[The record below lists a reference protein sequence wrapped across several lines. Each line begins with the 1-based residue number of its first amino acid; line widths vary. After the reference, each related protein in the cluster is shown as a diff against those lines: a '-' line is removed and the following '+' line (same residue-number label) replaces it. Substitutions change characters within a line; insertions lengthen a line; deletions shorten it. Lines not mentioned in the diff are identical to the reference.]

1 MDDQVLFDI
10 IRCTTIGKIRSKT
23 PTSQVIAISTSNA
36 AVSPITVQ
44 AQSRTTTTTT
54 AAEPQATHDQQ
65 ARAATPSPP
74 SSLSDGPTAGKLYVE
89 RQLHNASPAAG
100 ALTAAMEAAN
110 EAQSRKAMKS
120 NASSKSEEDDL
131 DDASTSNY
139 ANDDQSITEEGPPP
153 ATAPVSCDCDD
164 HLEKTE
170 ADLEI
175 PTSAHALYTILSGVS
190 CWEQLNKEKGNSGK
204 WEQGTEAQ

>member
-1 MDDQVLFDI
+1 MDDQALFDI
-10 IRCTTIGKIRSKT
+10 IHCTTIGKIRSKT

-44 AQSRTTTTTT
+44 AQSRTTT
-54 AAEPQATHDQQ
+54 AAAAVETQAAHDQHE
-65 ARAATPSPP
+65 RAATPSPP
-74 SSLSDGPTAGKLYVE
+74 SSLSDGPSAGKLYVE
-89 RQLHNASPAAG
+89 RQQHNASPAAG

-110 EAQSRKAMKS
+110 EAQSRKAKKS

-131 DDASTSNY
+131 DDNSTSNY
-139 ANDDQSITEEGPPP
+139 TNDDRSITEEGPPP

-170 ADLEI
+170 ADLEL
-175 PTSAHALYTILSGVS
+175 PTSAHALYTILSGTS

-204 WEQGTEAQ
+204 